1 MSTKSSI
8 NQIELEKFSRI
19 SSQWWQKDGEF
30 KILHQ
35 INPIRIGYI
44 IEKIKEHF
52 NVQDDILPCS
62 NLEILDVGCGGGL
75 ITSPLC
81 KLNGIVTGIDALQS
95 NIDIAVQH
103 ASEQNL
109 NIQYLKS
116 TVEELVS
123 LNRLPTKVAYAEGFE
138 GDSERKTAAYSSV
151 REDLSTESTYKS
163 PAEVEFCRKSNKKQ
177 YKYDV
182 VLCLEVIEHID
193 NPGDFIKNLASLVK
207 PNGMII
213 ISTINRTVKSYMLA
227 ILMAEYLLNWV
238 PKNTHDHS
246 KFLKPSEIYS
256 MFNDNNIG
264 LKELKGLTY
273 NIVNGRWQLSD
284 DIDVNYFAYLTK

>member
-1 MSTKSSI
+1 MSTQSSI
-8 NQIELEKFSRI
+8 NQTELEKFSKI
-19 SSQWWQKDGEF
+19 SNQWWQEDGKF
-30 KILHQ
+30 KILHK
-35 INPIRIGYI
+35 INPIRVGYI
-44 IEKIKEHF
+44 IDKIKEHF

-95 NIDIAVQH
+95 NIDIAVQY
-103 ASEQNL
+103 ASEQSL

-116 TVEELVS
+116 TVEELV
-123 LNRLPTKVAYAEGFE
+123 
-138 GDSERKTAAYSSV
+138 YSD
-151 REDLSTESTYKS
+151 DL
-163 PAEVEFCRKSNKKQ
+163 Q

>member
-1 MSTKSSI
+1 MSIKSSI
-8 NQIELEKFSRI
+8 NQIELEKFSKI
-19 SSQWWQKDGEF
+19 SSQWWQEDGEF

-44 IEKIKEHF
+44 LDKIKEHF

-62 NLEILDVGCGGGL
+62 NLEIIDVGCGGGL

-81 KLNGIVTGIDALQS
+81 KLNAIVTGIDALQS
-95 NIDIAVQH
+95 NIDIATQY
-103 ASEQNL
+103 ASSQNL

-123 LNRLPTKVAYAEGFE
+123 LN
-138 GDSERKTAAYSSV
+138 
-151 REDLSTESTYKS
+151 DL
-163 PAEVEFCRKSNKKQ
+163 NKKQ
-177 YKYDV
+177 YDV

-193 NPGDFIKNLASLVK
+193 NPSDFVKNLASLVK
-207 PNGMII
+207 PDGMII
-213 ISTINRTVKSYMLA
+213 ISTINRTIKSYMLA
-227 ILMAEYLLNWV
+227 ILMAEYVLNWV
-238 PKNTHDHS
+238 SKNTHDHS

-256 MFNDNNIG
+256 MFNDNNIE

-273 NIVNGRWQLSD
+273 NIVNRRWQLSD
-284 DIDVNYFAYLTK
+284 DIDVNYFAYLT